1 MKIFITTTNS
11 ENSFVFKKDNEPEQT
26 LPKIYKLEKVT
37 SQYRQNINDDS
48 VGFTIL
54 AENVFNQE
62 KLFKNVKL
70 QDISVNGEYFETF
83 SSLSQTLTPILF
95 KLGGGPGAGGAENI
109 PKLISLTLEDLGM
122 TSENTE
128 EEINQAL
135 SNYINRSNLT
145 IGEKELYFFQI
156 VTDTIKK
163 TYLIKDQGK
172 GLVEN
177 LTPDKLFDIANGNS
191 GGSNSSG
198 VDNSNDYSVDEIKV
212 GKFIYLNDNGNK
224 VSKPIYRKVFKST
237 LQAKEHPM
245 KFNMISDGFD
255 IIYLDDQIQNIINA
269 SAEFIMFNVKL
280 GFGTTTIYN
289 MVYDPIRYIINT
301 INIGYLLSN
310 SNDEI
315 YIDGFIKITDD
326 VQPNLSTVSL
336 PNDTPYTLYLEYTKM
351 SDSET
356 IV

>member
-1 MKIFITTTNS
+1 M
-11 ENSFVFKKDNEPEQT
+11 
-26 LPKIYKLEKVT
+26 
-37 SQYRQNINDDS
+37 
-48 VGFTIL
+48 
-54 AENVFNQE
+54 
-62 KLFKNVKL
+62 
-70 QDISVNGEYFETF
+70 
-83 SSLSQTLTPILF
+83 
-95 KLGGGPGAGGAENI
+95 
-109 PKLISLTLEDLGM
+109 
-122 TSENTE
+122 
-128 EEINQAL
+128 
-135 SNYINRSNLT
+135 
-145 IGEKELYFFQI
+145 
-156 VTDTIKK
+156 KK

-177 LTPDKLFDIANGNS
+177 ITPDKLFDIANGSSS
-191 GGSNSSG
+191 GGQ
-198 VDNSNDYSVDEIKV
+198 VDNSNDYSVDEIEV

-269 SAEFIMFNVKL
+269 SAEFIMYDVKL

-289 MVYDPIRYIINT
+289 MVGGPIRYIINT

-315 YIDGFIKITDD
+315 YIDGFIKITDEA
-326 VQPNLSTVSL
+326 QPNLSTVSL
-336 PNDTPYTLYLEYTKM
+336 PNNTPYTLYLEYTKM